1 MVTSVCASRE
11 TYVVVKMRFLAFLH
25 ICSGLEARSMR
36 CLFCVVS
43 TRVVSPD
50 DLKTGKVLDE
60 LLSVYCDHS
69 EGHDCLS
76 MCTTCKT
83 CMLKAPVSCMT
94 LSCPLADH
102 GHHFSGKLHAQH
114 TGGLAVFPECTP
126 LELPAAA
133 VDASQEYF
141 RLVGSLILSLCPQS
155 ILSGMGGYQL
165 HKRLS

>member
-1 MVTSVCASRE
+1 MFAGISLERLLLGFMVTSVCASRE
-11 TYVVVKMRFLAFLH
+11 TYVVVKMRFLPFLH

-43 TRVVSPD
+43 TRVVNPD
-50 DLKTGKVLDE
+50 DPKTRKVLDE

-114 TGGLAVFPECTP
+114 TGGLLC
-126 LELPAAA
+126 
-133 VDASQEYF
+133 SQSVPPWNCQWQQLM
-141 RLVGSLILSLCPQS
+141 RARST
-155 ILSGMGGYQL
+155 SGWL
-165 HKRLS
+165 DHWS